1 MNNRAGNSILRTFKM
16 RQTAYASHGVLLG
29 AVCVFGIAVL
39 MTCNAARA
47 QRSKSGNREKLVWSD
62 EFNRQQ
68 ASPAP
73 DATKW
78 TYETGS
84 APNQELEIYCAY
96 GSNTAPCSA
105 TSPNAY
111 IGSDGTLHI
120 VGRRDA
126 QGRYTSARLKTQGI
140 ASFQYGRFEARIKIP
155 AGQGMWPA
163 FWMLGDSISKVG
175 WPACGEFDIM
185 ENVGKEPA
193 TIHGSIHGMGFTG
206 TKIGL
211 TATLPGNAVFAN
223 AFHTFGMIWSPGK
236 VQYYVDDPA
245 NIYATFTPASL
256 PKGAVWPFDGGKFF
270 IILNLAIGGDWP
282 GSPNRATTFP
292 AQMLVDYVRVWQ
304 EPVPAAR

>member
-1 MNNRAGNSILRTFKM
+1 MLQNACALSGITL
-16 RQTAYASHGVLLG
+16 
-29 AVCVFGIAVL
+29 CVFCIAILV
-39 MTCNAARA
+39 TCGSCCVMQA
-47 QRSKSGNREKLVWSD
+47 QGMRTGSKEKLVWSD
-62 EFNRQQ
+62 EFPSRQT
-68 ASPAP
+68 SSAP
-73 DATKW
+73 DASKW

-96 GSNTAPCSA
+96 GSNAAPCSA
-105 TSPNAY
+105 AAPNAY
-111 IGSDGTLHI
+111 VGSDGYLHI
-120 VGRRDA
+120 VGRKDA
-126 QGRYTSARLKTQGI
+126 QGRYTSARLRTQGI
-140 ASFQYGRFEARIKIP
+140 ASFQYGRFEARIKVP

-193 TIHGSIHGMGFTG
+193 TIHGSIHGTGFTG

-211 TATLPGNAVFAN
+211 TAPLAGDAAFAN

-236 VQYYVDDPA
+236 VQYYVDNPA

-282 GSPNRATTFP
+282 GSPDQATSFP

-304 EPVPAAR
+304 EPASATQ